1 MPIPVGSFPATVER
15 VDLAS
20 TGTTQASASGGTAS
34 ATGGTVVSY
43 EARLTVQ
50 NPEGLL
56 RPGMTATATIAT
68 QNTGRAMLVP
78 NAALRFRP
86 ETEEEAG
93 GGVFNP
99 QIGLED
105 GKQQASIGEGSR
117 QAGAGAA
124 SRRHAETRR
133 GRDRPQRR
141 AADRGHLQGAE
152 AGHEGRHRDQGC
164 GPVTAEPL
172 IQLEGITKTFGSG
185 AAAFQAL
192 KGIDLTIER
201 GEFVAIMGPSGSG
214 KSTTMNILGC
224 LDVPTGG
231 IFRFRGVEVQKLDRD
246 QRSLLRRRYL
256 GFVFQGFNL
265 LARTTA
271 LENVELPLLYRGE
284 NKTQRRESALRALD
298 QVGLVPWAS
307 HTPAE
312 LSGGQQQRVAI
323 ARALVTQPD
332 VLLADEPT
340 GNLDSERSV
349 EIMQLLQRLNGEG
362 ITVLM
367 VTHEEEMAA
376 YAKTI
381 VRFRDGL
388 VERIDRSARAVE
400 GSPA

>member
-1 MPIPVGSFPATVER
+1 M
-15 VDLAS
+15 S
-20 TGTTQASASGGTAS
+20 TG
-34 ATGGTVVSY
+34 
-43 EARLTVQ
+43 
-50 NPEGLL
+50 
-56 RPGMTATATIAT
+56 
-68 QNTGRAMLVP
+68 
-78 NAALRFRP
+78 
-86 ETEEEAG
+86 
-93 GGVFNP
+93 
-99 QIGLED
+99 
-105 GKQQASIGEGSR
+105 
-117 QAGAGAA
+117 
-124 SRRHAETRR
+124 
-133 GRDRPQRR
+133 
-141 AADRGHLQGAE
+141 
-152 AGHEGRHRDQGC
+152 
-164 GPVTAEPL
+164 PL

-192 KGIDLTIER
+192 KGVDLTIER

-340 GNLDSERSV
+340 GNLDQHTAESV
-349 EIMQLLQRLNGEG
+349 YQLLRSLNRELGTSF
-362 ITVLM
+362 IV
-367 VTHEEEMAA
+367 VTHDLQLASRLDRHLLM
-376 YAKTI
+376 
-381 VRFRDGL
+381 RDGHL
-388 VERIDRSARAVE
+388 ESAH
-400 GSPA
+400 G